1 MAKEEELGNSL
12 GIGIRKK
19 LRCDMTLLAL
29 TTEYFF
35 LFSGIDRACE
45 KIAVAWRRAARPVN
59 YIPLPS

>member
-19 LRCDMTLLAL
+19 LRCYMTLLAL
-29 TTEYFF
+29 TEYFF

-45 KIAVAWRRAARPVN
+45 KIAVRPAGQL
-59 YIPLPS
+59 PLPS